1 MPAKGSRIAFYWAH
15 ANLELVGVLPFWRSV
30 EMSKIV
36 AVIVAVA
43 IGVAACRGP
52 DQPTELVIMTHSS
65 FDIGQ
70 EVIDA
75 FEEQHK
81 VKLTFLDS
89 GDAGEALNKAILS
102 KNNPLADVFY
112 GADNTF
118 LSRALKEDIFE
129 PYESPALSDIAL
141 ELMLDESHR
150 LLPVDWGDVCL
161 NYDKAWFEE
170 KELPPPDSLEAL
182 IDPAYA
188 GLTVVQ
194 NPATSSPG
202 LAFLLATVDHFGADG
217 WQAYWRALRE
227 NGVWVENGW
236 TEAYYGQFSA
246 ASDGDRPIVVSYATS
261 PAAEVY
267 YSEGKYTTPPTG
279 AVTTPGTCFR
289 QVEFVGILKGTK
301 RLKLAQAFV
310 DWMLGQAFQE
320 DIPLHMWVFP
330 ANQEAGL
337 PQLFADFAQQAQDP
351 ASTGYEEIAEHRD
364 EWIATWT
371 EIVLH

>member
-1 MPAKGSRIAFYWAH
+1 MTKC
-15 ANLELVGVLPFWRSV
+15 
-30 EMSKIV
+30 KIV
-36 AVIVAVA
+36 TLVVLAALGIV
-43 IGVAACRGP
+43 GCRGS
-52 DQPTELVIMTHSS
+52 DEAAELVIMSHSS

-70 EVIDA
+70 EAIEA
-75 FEEQHK
+75 FEAQHN

-89 GDAGEALNKAILS
+89 GDAGETLNKAILA
-102 KNNPLADVFY
+102 KDNPLADVLY
-112 GADNTF
+112 GTDNAF

-129 PYESPALSDIAL
+129 PYRSPALDKIASDLI
-141 ELMLDESHR
+141 LDDSHR

-170 KELPPPDSLEAL
+170 EELAPPTSLEDL

-194 NPATSSPG
+194 HPATSSPG
-202 LAFLLATVDHFGADG
+202 LAFLLATIDHFGPEG

-227 NGVWVENGW
+227 NEVWIENGW

-246 ASDGDRPIVVSYATS
+246 ASDGNRPVVVSYATS

-267 YSEGKYTTPPTG
+267 YSEGKYTVPPTG
-279 AVTTPGTCFR
+279 AVTAPGTCFR

-301 RLKLAQAFV
+301 RLRLAQAFV
-310 DWMLGQAFQE
+310 DWMLSQPVQE
-320 DIPLHMWVFP
+320 DIPLHMWVYP
-330 ANQEAGL
+330 ANQEAEL
-337 PQLFADFAQQAQDP
+337 PQLFADFAQQASDP
-351 ASTGYEEIAEHRD
+351 ASIGHEEIAAGRD
-364 EWIATWT
+364 EWIAAWT